1 MEAATAES
9 PTSIALAKAVSRTL
23 AMSVAIYLSLVYGVG
38 YAILAWSVNIQLTP
52 ISYRGDSCGIEAAL
66 LIGLLVF
73 LVILPTA
80 LLWLGKI
87 GQGLLAYGIGQLA
100 ALAAGLV
107 FHSLLLARY
116 CTL

>member
-1 MEAATAES
+1 MSATTAES
-9 PTSIALAKAVSRTL
+9 PASIAFAQAVSRML
-23 AMSVAIYLSLVYGVG
+23 AMSVAIYLSLVYSVG
-38 YAILAWSVNIQLTP
+38 YAILAWSVNNRLAP
-52 ISYRGDSCGIEAAL
+52 ISCRGDSCGYEAVL

-80 LLWLGKI
+80 LLWFGKI
-87 GQGLLAYGIGQLA
+87 GQGLLAYGIGQFV
-100 ALAAGLV
+100 ALAVGLV